1 MHVIH
6 VDANKVF
13 DALLSHYETI
23 SAIASIVVLPW
34 SFFIVSKQKSSFVDY
49 ATKNH
54 PLDVNLLI
62 NLV

>member
-34 SFFIVSKQKSSFVDY
+34 SFFIVSEQKYVLENKGHY
-49 ATKNH
+49 KRGM
-54 PLDVNLLI
+54 LLKRC
-62 NLV
+62 L